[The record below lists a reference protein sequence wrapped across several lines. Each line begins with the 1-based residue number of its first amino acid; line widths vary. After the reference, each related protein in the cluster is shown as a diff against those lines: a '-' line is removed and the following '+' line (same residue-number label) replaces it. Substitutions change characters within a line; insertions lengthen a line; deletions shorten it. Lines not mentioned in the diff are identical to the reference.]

1 MTKQELIDAIQAHS
15 DDDATVHAGLLEAV
29 QNFDADTDKLLK
41 ILEKHIEKTDQG
53 HIDLIAE
60 ANDL

>member
-15 DDDATVHAGLLEAV
+15 DDDATVHAGLLDAV
-29 QNFDADTDKLLK
+29 QNFDADTDKLEK
-41 ILEKHIEKTDQG
+41 ILVKHIDKTNQG

-60 ANDL
+60 ANAL